1 MKRSLIAIAMAA
13 ASFSVLS
20 TDVGISVSVSQP
32 GFYGR
37 IEIGDLPRP
46 VVINTRPV
54 IVERRPVVVHA
65 APIFL
70 RVPPGHRKHWSK
82 HCHEYQA
89 CGVPVQFV
97 DERWYNDV
105 YLPRQNG
112 RGNDDRERG
121 HGRDERHDDHR
132 GHGPDH
138 KPHGRD

>member
-1 MKRSLIAIAMAA
+1 MKRALLAIATAA
-13 ASFSVLS
+13 ASFAALA
-20 TDVGISVSVSQP
+20 TDVGVSVSVSQP

-54 IVERRPVVVHA
+54 IIEQRPVVVHA
-65 APIFL
+65 APVFL

-105 YLPRQNG
+105 YVPRQKG
-112 RGNDDRERG
+112 RKDDDRD
-121 HGRDERHDDHR
+121 GRRDKHK

-138 KPHGRD
+138 KSHGRD